1 MSDHETVDRACAGDR
16 DAFALLVERHQ
27 RLVVGVALAITRDRA
42 LAEDIGQDTFVTAW
56 KSLGSLDDR
65 ARPAPWLA
73 GIARNLA
80 NNAMRRSNRRKSPEP
95 TDEIDLAPTQV
106 DRIELDEQAALLRAT
121 LDELPE

>member
-1 MSDHETVDRACAGDR
+1 MSDRDVVDRACAGDR
-16 DAFALLVERHQ
+16 APFAALVDRYQ

-65 ARPAPWLA
+65 ARPGPWLA

-80 NNAMRRSNRRKSPEP
+80 NNSMRKSNRRKPLEPER
-95 TDEIDLAPTQV
+95 DIDLAPTQL
-106 DRIELDEQAALLRAT
+106 DRIELDEQAALVR
-121 LDELPE
+121 